1 MFLSLSSPQRGR
13 LEHSRCARPFAVEDA
28 LHDAAAHA
36 YPRSQLK
43 HGVIHKVDKWWSQ
56 LLRIDGPESGE
67 ALTATTPR
75 TNGRA
80 RFTAHTS
87 FEVPNSSSNRAPWE
101 ISEVRALIVWPP
113 GTP

>member
-1 MFLSLSSPQRGR
+1 MFLPLSSPQRGR
-13 LEHSRCARPFAVEDA
+13 LERSRCARPFAVEDA

-67 ALTATTPR
+67 A
-75 TNGRA
+75 
-80 RFTAHTS
+80 
-87 FEVPNSSSNRAPWE
+87 
-101 ISEVRALIVWPP
+101 
-113 GTP
+113 